1 MRSAQERL
9 AQILIAIP
17 ATATSCLQIKVV
29 AEESGKSTHRA
40 AIANDSAAADQI
52 AFAPDVSAINAN
64 RQIVQQPVIHSGQ
77 ETAVGN
83 AITVRVLV
91 LIIYHD
97 ILAAAHGE
105 STPASVR
112 SRGRRRGRNVLADHV
127 LAFLNRWIDFHDR
140 SAIRVRVLANLV
152 HPPFPVSSLHGG
164 PRETDLVHR
173 SELFWRNH
181 IIDVRKP
188 GDRLGTQNVKGRRW
202 EARVEEGA

>member
-77 ETAVGN
+77 ETAVCDL
-83 AITVRVLV
+83 ITVRVLV
-91 LIIYHD
+91 LVIHGLII
-97 ILAAAHGE
+97 AATHGKGP
-105 STPASVR
+105 PA
-112 SRGRRRGRNVLADHV
+112 
-127 LAFLNRWIDFHDR
+127 
-140 SAIRVRVLANLV
+140 
-152 HPPFPVSSLHGG
+152 
-164 PRETDLVHR
+164 
-173 SELFWRNH
+173 
-181 IIDVRKP
+181 II
-188 GDRLGTQNVKGRRW
+188 
-202 EARVEEGA
+202 